1 MLLVGSPA
9 NYIRGGK
16 ARRDNLYF
24 FLSLIW
30 LTAVVGALIFALLM
44 RMRPPSRTHHA
55 VRRGRLRAFGATA
68 LPLAGCRPRNLGRAF
83 RDVLDDPK
91 LGDFL

>member
-30 LTAVVGALIFALLM
+30 LTAVFGALIFALLM
-44 RMRPPSRTHHA
+44 R
-55 VRRGRLRAFGATA
+55 
-68 LPLAGCRPRNLGRAF
+68 
-83 RDVLDDPK
+83 
-91 LGDFL
+91 